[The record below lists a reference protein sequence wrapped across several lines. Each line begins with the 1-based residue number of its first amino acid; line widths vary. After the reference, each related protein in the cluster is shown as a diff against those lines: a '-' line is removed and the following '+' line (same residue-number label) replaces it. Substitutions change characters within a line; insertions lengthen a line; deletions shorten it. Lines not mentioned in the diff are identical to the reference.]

1 MNELF
6 QTFFKN
12 IILRCISETVVNVST
27 SIDMRSALLKRSS
40 IVNYKELLT
49 KSLYILLYENDTL
62 LF

>member
-6 QTFFKN
+6 QTFLKN